1 MSIEPSVVGI
11 GECSCGDPECRRAS
25 SSRDRGSFSFELIAL
40 AGLGL
45 LFFSLLSFR
54 VVQPQQ
60 LASLWFM
67 PFLGVAAA
75 TIAMATPAGGG
86 VVFFPT
92 MVLLGVPPFQAVAF
106 SVGAQAVGMGIFG
119 TFNWIKRDRSAI
131 LSPVVF
137 ATVPIAAAA
146 TLLAL
151 FVFPV
156 AEARPLQLTF
166 SLFGIGL
173 AAYIFIGLRAGLD
186 RGTRRFRFS
195 PFMVGALAAV
205 GLLGGLSVGYIG
217 VGVDALLFLVLTS
230 LFRIDT
236 HEATV
241 TGIIARSCLSTGGKV
256 ESASSSGV
264 VIVLTQLASYP
275 PCPDSRRA
283 PAASPVR
290 CGVNQRAA
298 VIRRP
303 VLADWP
309 GSSCADE
316 IPR

>member
-11 GECSCGDPECRRAS
+11 GECWCGDPECRRAS

-241 TGIIARSCLSTGGKV
+241 TGIIAMGLTAMVPFGV
-256 ESASSSGV
+256 HLLVTSSVPLDLWLMVLPGILLGARIGPWLNKTLGRRRILLGFATLL
-264 VIVLTQLASYP
+264 VIEFTMTFMRFV
-275 PCPDSRRA
+275 
-283 PAASPVR
+283 
-290 CGVNQRAA
+290 
-298 VIRRP
+298 
-303 VLADWP
+303 VLA
-309 GSSCADE
+309 
-316 IPR
+316 

>member
-1 MSIEPSVVGI
+1 MKLRAYGAAIKGVLLVAKDVAKRVVV
-11 GECSCGDPECRRAS
+11 EDDDHRVDAVA
-25 SSRDRGSFSFELIAL
+25 DRG
-40 AGLGL
+40 
-45 LFFSLLSFR
+45 R
-54 VVQPQQ
+54 Q
-60 LASLWFM
+60 
-67 PFLGVAAA
+67 
-75 TIAMATPAGGG
+75 
-86 VVFFPT
+86 
-92 MVLLGVPPFQAVAF
+92 LLGVEEEPAI
-106 SVGAQAVGMGIFG
+106 AQAVGMGIFG

-166 SLFGIGL
+166 SFFGIGL

-241 TGIIARSCLSTGGKV
+241 TGIIAMGLTAMVPFGVHLLVTSSIPLDLWLMVLPGILLGARIGPWLNCV
-256 ESASSSGV
+256 ASAKCGP
-264 VIVLTQLASYP
+264 I
-275 PCPDSRRA
+275 RA
-283 PAASPVR
+283 VK
-290 CGVNQRAA
+290 
-298 VIRRP
+298 
-303 VLADWP
+303 
-309 GSSCADE
+309 
-316 IPR
+316 